1 MFSPIFLCTASL
13 PFFSL
18 APFGGEGGGE
28 GELPEHKE
36 QTMQFGFSLP
46 SRGPAAS
53 MENLRTLA
61 QHAEALGL
69 DSVWVSDH
77 IIVPRQIQSF
87 YPYDPEGRFPTA
99 PEQDYLEPL
108 TALTF
113 LAGCTSRIQLG
124 TSVLILPYRNPLLT
138 AKIVSTLDKLSG
150 GRVIL
155 GVGVGWM
162 EEEFV
167 ALGLDTYRQRGAVSD
182 EYMRVFRE
190 LWTSDQP
197 RFEGKYV
204 RFANIGFAPR
214 PVRQPHPPLWVGGH
228 TAAAIRRA
236 ARLGDGWHPI
246 GLRPPA
252 SLTPEEMPTA
262 VAQLH
267 EEAAKVGRRP
277 QDITISFR
285 GPIVFS
291 DASSRERKPLTGSV
305 TAIQDDIGRYAAC
318 GVSHLVFDVMA
329 PDVAELQRA
338 MERMAQEVKPGV
350 GI

>member
-1 MFSPIFLCTASL
+1 
-13 PFFSL
+13 
-18 APFGGEGGGE
+18 
-28 GELPEHKE
+28 
-36 QTMQFGFSLP
+36 MQFGFSLP
-46 SRGPAAS
+46 SRGPTAS
-53 MENLRTLA
+53 MENLRQLA

-77 IIVPRQIQSF
+77 IIVPKQIGSF
-87 YPYDPEGRFPTA
+87 YPYHPEGRFPSA

-113 LAGCTSRIQLG
+113 LAGCTNRIQLG
-124 TSVLILPYRNPLLT
+124 TSVLILPYRNALLT
-138 AKIVSTLDKLSG
+138 AKIVSTLDTLSG

-182 EYMRVFRE
+182 EYMRAFRE

-197 RFEGKYV
+197 RFDGTYV
-204 RFANIGFAPR
+204 RFADIGFAPK

-228 TAAAIRRA
+228 TAPAIRRA

-252 SLTPEEMPTA
+252 SLTPEEMPAA
-262 VAQLH
+262 VARLH
-267 EEAAKVGRRP
+267 EEAEKAGRHP

-285 GPIVFS
+285 GPIIFS
-291 DASSRERKPLTGSV
+291 DAGGTERQPLTGSV
-305 TAIQDDIGRYAAC
+305 AAVQDDIERYAAC
-318 GVSHLVFDVMA
+318 GVSHMVFDVMA
-329 PDVAELQRA
+329 PDVTELQHA
-338 MERMAQEVKPGV
+338 MERFAQEVKPGV
-350 GI
+350 GV